1 VIRLRQDGSI
11 IIDEIFT
18 RNFRWEPTDYFERV
32 RLGRAGNEHVQIAE
46 EEVERFV
53 ERVNWH
59 RSEPGAAT
67 RSELTIYRSSL
78 RTCIS
83 AKPNRLVPFH
93 RLGWR
98 ASGSSA
104 DKPIPH
110 SASTGLASTM
120 V

>member
-1 VIRLRQDGSI
+1 MRFS
-11 IIDEIFT
+11 
-18 RNFRWEPTDYFERV
+18 
-32 RLGRAGNEHVQIAE
+32 LGTFAGNLQITSNASVSAGQATNMYKIAE